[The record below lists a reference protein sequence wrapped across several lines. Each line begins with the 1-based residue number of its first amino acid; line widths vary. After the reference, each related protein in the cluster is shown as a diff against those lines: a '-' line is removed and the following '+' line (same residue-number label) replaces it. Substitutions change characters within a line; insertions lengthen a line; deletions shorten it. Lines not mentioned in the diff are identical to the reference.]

1 MNGLLMIRAMK
12 KMKIYTCRNILLYF
26 FGLLILVS
34 LFKIPAFAQPM
45 VIAKSDTVGVSLL
58 HAASTKRTASDIN
71 PAASPPQ
78 ADNIN
83 PSSTKGSASATYT
96 AGIIDTDF
104 GFQSMGQ
111 SSTCPGLLSITIPAN
126 ATITSV
132 DVAYAMT
139 AKSYWLFWVGN
150 MSEQRSQ
157 LRCTSSGGISE
168 MQVFSG
174 TGNTTGTQYYSRTGL
189 NIANGV
195 TGGGNIQFQLH
206 AGRTAIFSGCN
217 RDVNLVDNGSWTIT
231 IHYTVDAVPDFT
243 AAPTVAN
250 VNQPILFTSTTT
262 GDVTSWSWNFGTGA
276 SPATASTQG
285 PHSVNYLTPGSK
297 NISLTVNGT
306 IVKTKTS
313 YVTINDPP
321 LVATATY
328 SAGNI
333 STDDAFQTLP
343 GSSTCPEQLT
353 VIIPAG
359 AIITGVDVEYAI
371 TAQNN
376 GWMSEQRS
384 QLRCVSSG
392 GIAEAAIISGTGN
405 AEGTQN
411 YSRTGLTI
419 ANGVTGGGNIVFELH
434 AGRTWS
440 SNNGKRGC
448 KTYNNFVNNNTWKIK
463 VYYQSIPTPQF
474 YATPLNPNVGQ
485 AVTFTDNS
493 TGNISSRSWDFGAGA
508 VPATAS
514 TVGPHTVIYNSPG
527 PKTVSLTLNNLYTN
541 TKPDYIYVTNPNDW
555 LKWDDNVN
563 ASRIGRTPA
572 GILQT
577 AVKFLPADYNA
588 SLNRQI
594 TRIRVFIGDLPTSS
608 ILKIWQGTTNANMTE
623 YYSQP
628 FTPTDN
634 SWNEIALAQPYV
646 IDNTKDLWFGVVYSL
661 GIDVYSGGV
670 DAQTNHNGKGNMY
683 RLDPNDPNAWFTL
696 SSANIAG
703 DWNLQ
708 AYLVSTGS
716 WTGVVSSAWENAN
729 NWFTFTVPT
738 TGSDVDIPVT
748 PHNPVISSMP
758 VIRNLSIQSGASLT
772 IAPNST
778 LTVSQT
784 IANNAG
790 NGGLVVASTAAGTG
804 SLIHN
809 TAGVAG
815 TFQRFIPGEAETWH
829 ILSSPITAQPISG
842 SFTPPGTYADG
853 TGYDFYTWYEPD
865 TSWIYLL
872 NDSYPPTWLTAN
884 GNNNFLQGRGY
895 MVEYEQQFPTLVF
908 SGNLATGDVSVPITK
923 TIGVGDVFGSN
934 QLGNP
939 YPSSIDWKAATGW
952 NRTSLQQIAGGYSVW
967 LWNDTAKNYGVYNS
981 SSIGDMG
988 TLGVTRYIAPTQ
1000 GFFVQ
1005 AAQSGTISMNN
1016 NVRVH
1021 NNASEWLKSTAQ
1033 RPDQFFLTVSSL
1045 DGFGEDEILIG
1056 LDKHDESSGSYKRF
1070 SFVNTAPALWIPDK
1084 GQFYSS
1090 LLFDSLTDHP
1100 VIPVAFR
1107 AGSAGSYR
1115 LTFWFEKERIQT
1127 AILIDKKTDQHI
1139 NLLVSDEYDFQS
1151 SPEDATGRFVLQ
1163 LQEGFFPDPHQ
1174 PLPVR
1179 IFAYNGI
1186 LTIDLRLIAEQCWV
1200 TVYDPLGNLVF
1211 DRDFEGGNLTEIP
1224 LTGRHGIFIA
1234 RVGSNHG
1241 EAVNKIIL

>member
-1 MNGLLMIRAMK
+1 MLMIRAMK
-12 KMKIYTCRNILLYF
+12 KMKIYADRNFLRFF
-26 FGLLILVS
+26 FGSLILVS
-34 LFKIPAFAQPM
+34 LFTTPAFAQPM
-45 VIAKSDTVGVSLL
+45 VIAKSDAVAVPQL
-58 HAASTKRTASDIN
+58 HAVPTKR
-71 PAASPPQ
+71 AANDNHPVAPPPQ
-78 ADNIN
+78 ADNLN
-83 PSSTKGSASATYT
+83 PSYTKGSASATYT
-96 AGIIDTDF
+96 AGIINTDF

-111 SSTCPGLLSITIPAN
+111 SSTCPGLLSINIPAD

-132 DVAYAMT
+132 DVEYAMT
-139 AKSYWLFWVGN
+139 AKSYWLFWVGY
-150 MSEQRSQ
+150 MAEQRSQ
-157 LRCTSSGGISE
+157 LRCASPGGISE

-206 AGRTAIFSGCN
+206 AGRTALFSGCN

-231 IHYTVDAVPDFT
+231 IHYTVEPIPDFT
-243 AAPTVAN
+243 AAPTFAN

-262 GDVTSWSWNFGTGA
+262 GDVTSWNWNFGAGA
-276 SPATASTQG
+276 SPATAATHG
-285 PHSVNYLTPGSK
+285 PHSVSYATPGNK
-297 NISLTVNGT
+297 TISLTVNGNIT
-306 IVKTKTS
+306 KTKPA
-313 YVTINDPP
+313 YVFINIPT
-321 LVATATY
+321 LTATATH
-328 SAGNI
+328 
-333 STDDAFQTLP
+333 TDGQIPTDSRFDSNRDFSRCP
-343 GSSTCPEQLT
+343 GELT
-353 VIIPAG
+353 VTIPAG
-359 AIITGVDVEYAI
+359 ATITGVDVEYTM
-371 TAQNN
+371 TARNS
-376 GWMSEQRS
+376 GWKSEQRS
-384 QLRCVSSG
+384 QLWCVSAG
-392 GIAEAAIISGTGN
+392 GINESSVYSGSGITG
-405 AEGTQN
+405 GSQN

-419 ANGVTGGGNIVFELH
+419 ANGVTGGGDIRFELH

-440 SNNGKRGC
+440 SSSHNNC
-448 KTYNNFVNNNTWKIK
+448 DTYNNYVNASSWKIK
-463 VYYQSIPTPQF
+463 VYYQLVLSPQF
-474 YATPLNPNVGQ
+474 YATPLNTYTGQ
-485 AVTFTDNS
+485 TVTFTDNS
-493 TGNISSRSWDFGAGA
+493 IGAVTSWDWDFGSGA
-508 VPATAS
+508 IPAAAT
-514 TVGPHTVIYNSPG
+514 TQGPHNVIYATTG
-527 PKTVSLTLNNLYTN
+527 YKTVALTINNTYTS
-541 TKPDYIYVTNPNDW
+541 TKPDYIFVSNPNDW

-588 SLNRQI
+588 FLNRQI

-608 ILKIWQGTTNANMTE
+608 TIKIWQGTTNANMTE

-634 SWNEIALAQPYV
+634 SWNEIALTQPYV
-646 IDNTKDLWFGVVYSL
+646 IDNTRDLWFGVVYSL

-670 DAQTNHNGKGNMY
+670 DAQTNHNGKGNLY

-696 SSANIAG
+696 SSAGIDG

-708 AYLVSTGS
+708 AYLVTTGS

-748 PHNPVISSMP
+748 PHDPVISSMP

-784 IANNAG
+784 ITNNAG

-809 TAGVAG
+809 TAGVAA
-815 TFQRFIPGEAETWH
+815 TFERFVPGEAETWH
-829 ILSSPITAQPISG
+829 ILSSPMTDQPISG
-842 SFTPPGTYADG
+842 NFTPPGSYADG
-853 TGYDFYTWYEPD
+853 TGYDFFTWYEPD
-865 TSWIYLL
+865 TSWVYLL
-872 NDSYPPTWLTAN
+872 NDSYPPTWFTAN
-884 GNNNFLQGRGY
+884 DGSNNFLQGRGY
-895 MVEYEQQFPTLVF
+895 MVEYEQQYPTLVF
-908 SGNLATGDVSVPITK
+908 GGTLAAGDVNVPVTK
-923 TIGVGDVFGSN
+923 TIGTGDVFGSN

-939 YPSSIDWKAATGW
+939 YPSSIDWKASGW
-952 NRTSLQQIAGGYSVW
+952 NRTNLQQTAGGYSVW
-967 LWNDTAKNYGVYNS
+967 IWNDTAYNYGVYNS
-981 SSIGDMG
+981 ASIGDMG

-1005 AAQSGTISMNN
+1005 AAQNGSISMNN
-1016 NVRVH
+1016 NIRVH

-1033 RPDQFFLTVSSL
+1033 RPDQFFLTVSSG
-1045 DGFGEDEILIG
+1045 DGWGEDEILIG

-1084 GQFYSS
+1084 GQFFSS

-1107 AGSAGSYR
+1107 AGAAGSYR
-1115 LTFWFEKERIQT
+1115 ITSWFEKEMIQT
-1127 AILIDKKTDQHI
+1127 AILIDKKTGQRID
-1139 NLLVSDEYDFQS
+1139 LLETDEYLFQA
-1151 SPEDATGRFVLQ
+1151 SPKDDAGRFVLQ
-1163 LQEGFFPDPHQ
+1163 LQEGLFPDPHQ

-1186 LTIDLRLIAEQCWV
+1186 LTIDLRLIE
-1200 TVYDPLGNLVF
+1200 DPCAVKIFDPMGNLLL
-1211 DRDFEGGNLTEIP
+1211 DQSIEGREQAKIP
-1224 LTGRHGIFIA
+1224 MTGRRGMFIV
-1234 RVGSNHG
+1234 RVQNEQGK
-1241 EAVNKIIL
+1241 AINKIIL

>member
-1 MNGLLMIRAMK
+1 MN
-12 KMKIYTCRNILLYF
+12 KIICYICRNVLLSF
-26 FGLLILVS
+26 FGLLIIVS
-34 LFKIPAFAQPM
+34 LLPKPALSQPM
-45 VIAKSDTVGVSLL
+45 VIAQSDTPAIPHLL
-58 HAASTKRTASDIN
+58 ITSSSDTN
-71 PAASPPQ
+71 TGETPATSP
-78 ADNIN
+78 AKAGIFN
-83 PSSTKGSASATYT
+83 PSSGKGSSTATYT
-96 AGIIDTDF
+96 AGIIDTDL

-111 SSTCPGLLSITIPAN
+111 SSTCPGLLSINIPAN

-139 AKSYWLFWVGN
+139 AKSYWFFFVGN
-150 MSEQRSQ
+150 MSQQRSQ
-157 LRCTSSGGISE
+157 LRCTSPGGISE

-206 AGRTAIFSGCN
+206 TGRTALFSGCN

-231 IHYTVDAVPDFT
+231 VYYTIDAVPDFT
-243 AAPTVAN
+243 AAPMVAN
-250 VNQPILFTSTTT
+250 VNQPIIYTSTTT
-262 GDVTSWSWNFGTGA
+262 GDVTSWSWNFGAGA
-276 SPATASTQG
+276 TPASATTQG
-285 PHSVNYLTPGSK
+285 PHTVSYTTPGNK
-297 NISLTVNGT
+297 TISLTVNGS
-306 IVKTKTS
+306 IVNTKAG
-313 YVTINDPP
+313 YVTIIDPP
-321 LVATATY
+321 VVATATY

-333 STDDAFQTLP
+333 PTDDAFQTLP

-353 VIIPAG
+353 VTIPAG
-359 AIITGVDVEYAI
+359 AIITAVDVEYAI

-392 GIAEAAIISGTGN
+392 GTAEAAITSGTGN
-405 AEGTQN
+405 TEGTQN

-440 SNNGKRGC
+440 TNNSRKGC
-448 KTYNNFVNNNTWKIK
+448 KTYNNFVNNNTWKIR
-463 VYYQSIPTPQF
+463 VYYQLIPTPQF
-474 YATPLNPNVGQ
+474 YATPLNPSVGQ
-485 AVTFTDNS
+485 TVIFTDNS
-493 TGNISSRSWDFGAGA
+493 TGNINSRSWNFGAGA
-508 VPATAS
+508 IPATAS

-563 ASRIGRTPA
+563 ATGIGRTTT
-572 GILQT
+572 GILQI
-577 AVKFLPADYNA
+577 AVKFLPADYNS

-594 TRIRVFIGDLPTSS
+594 TRLRIYVRDLPGSS
-608 ILKIWQGTTNANMTE
+608 VLKIWQGTTNANITE
-623 YYSQP
+623 YVSQS
-628 FTPTDN
+628 FTPIAN
-634 SWNEIALAQPYV
+634 SWNEIVLSQPYV
-646 IDNTKDLWFGVVYSL
+646 IDNTKDLWVGAEYYQSA
-661 GIDVYSGGV
+661 GIYPGGV
-670 DAQTNHNGKGNMY
+670 DAQTSQDGKSNLY
-683 RLDPNDPNAWFTL
+683 RVDPNNPNGWFTL
-696 SSANIAG
+696 SSASING

-708 AYLVSTGS
+708 AYLVTTGS
-716 WTGVVSSAWENAN
+716 WTGLISSAWENAN

-738 TGSDVDIPVT
+738 TGTDVDIPVT
-748 PHNPVISSMP
+748 PHNPVISTTS

-784 IANNAG
+784 ITNNAG
-790 NGGLVVASTAAGTG
+790 TSGLVIASTAAGTG

-809 TAGVAG
+809 TAGVAA
-815 TFQRFIPGEAETWH
+815 TFQRFVPGESEAWH
-829 ILSSPITAQPISG
+829 ILSSPMTNQPISG
-842 SFTPPGTYADG
+842 SFTPPGSYADG

-865 TSWIYLL
+865 TSWVYLL
-872 NDSYPPTWLTAN
+872 NDSYPPTWITAN

-895 MVEYEQQFPTLVF
+895 MVEYEQQYPTLLF
-908 SGNLATGDVSVPITK
+908 SGTLATGDVSVPITK
-923 TIGVGDVFGSN
+923 TIGVGDLFGSN

-952 NRTSLQQIAGGYSVW
+952 NRTSLQQTAGGYSVW
-967 LWNDTAKNYGVYNS
+967 IWNDTAYNYGVYNS
-981 SSIGDMG
+981 ASIGDMG
-988 TLGVTRYIAPTQ
+988 TLGVSRYIAPTQ

-1005 AAQSGTISMNN
+1005 AVQSGNISMNN
-1016 NVRVH
+1016 SVRVH

-1033 RPDQFFLTVSSL
+1033 RPDQFFFTVSSL

-1070 SFVNTAPALWIPDK
+1070 SFVKTAPALWVPDK
-1084 GQFYSS
+1084 GRFYST
-1090 LLFDSLTDHP
+1090 LLFDSTVDHP
-1100 VIPVAFR
+1100 VIPVSFR
-1107 AGSAGSYR
+1107 AGASGNYR
-1115 LTFWFEKERIQT
+1115 ITSWFEKEMMQM
-1127 AILIDKKTDQHI
+1127 AILIDKKTGQRID
-1139 NLLVSDEYDFQS
+1139 LLNTDEYLFQA
-1151 SPEDATGRFVLQ
+1151 SPKDDAGRFVLQ

-1179 IFAYNGI
+1179 IFAYKGI
-1186 LTIDLRLIAEQCWV
+1186 LTIDLRLIEEQCRV
-1200 TVYDPLGNLVF
+1200 TVYDPLGNQVF
-1211 DRDFEGGNLTEIP
+1211 GRDFEGGNLTEIP

-1234 RVGSNHG
+1234 RVRNDHG